1 MWRSAFRLTQRE
13 TIAALL
19 AGAVSFSVSS
29 GSLLTSLSSH
39 SARRTSGLTR
49 EYIRTHDE
57 LLNEMQMGIRGKFA
71 DVHAAFRA
79 FDTNADGLISL

>member
-1 MWRSAFRLTQRE
+1 MPHAPVQRGSDGGVHGTQHQMARFRLTSRPS
-13 TIAALL
+13 A
-19 AGAVSFSVSS
+19 
-29 GSLLTSLSSH
+29 

-57 LLNEMQMGIRGKFA
+57 LLNEMQMGIRGKFS